1 MAAAGRYFR
10 RVELARKGG
19 EMKKGKVLVRVPVSA
34 EEKREMA
41 ATAKREGKS
50 LTAWAEG
57 AIRAAYLRRGD

>member
-1 MAAAGRYFR
+1 
-10 RVELARKGG
+10 
-19 EMKKGKVLVRVPVSA
+19 MKKGKVLVRVPVSA